1 MIHKVKKMSVLAV
14 GAHPD
19 DIEIGCGATL
29 AKYAANGHDIFLY
42 ILTYGSAGGSPEKR
56 RQEQEVAQHI
66 MQAKDVFW
74 GGYKD
79 TRIQVNKS
87 IITAF
92 EDTIKKVNP
101 NLTLVNFTDDTHQDH
116 RHTAAI
122 TISATRYIRNVLFY
136 ETPTTQHFQPSVYV
150 DIGEK
155 FLNIKE
161 KLLKAHASQV
171 TKTNIT
177 DLSIIDIACSNAR
190 FRGVQARV
198 PYAEAFQALRLFINI

>member
-1 MIHKVKKMSVLAV
+1 MIHKVKKMRVLAI

-29 AKYAANGHDIFLY
+29 AKYAAYGHEIFLY
-42 ILTYGSAGGSPEKR
+42 ILTDGSAGGSSRER
-56 RQEQEVAQHI
+56 RKEQKASQEI

-74 GGYKD
+74 GDYED
-79 TRIQVNKS
+79 TRIQVNKA

-92 EDTIKKVNP
+92 EDIVKKVTP
-101 NLTLVNFTDDTHQDH
+101 DLILVNYSEDTHQDH

-136 ETPTTQHFQPSVYV
+136 ETPTTQQFQPSVYV
-150 DIGEK
+150 DIGDK
-155 FLNIKE
+155 FLKIKE
-161 KLLKAHASQV
+161 KLLQAHASQV

-198 PYAEAFQALRLFINI
+198 PYAEAFQPLRLFINI